1 MALDFAHGSV
11 AWLTTQA
18 LNTTIP
24 VTGLG
29 FAPKALRFYWV
40 GLRSD
45 SPTNANSQA
54 VNERRGVGFASS
66 TTSRATVGTT
76 SLNASGNSD
85 CGSIWSN
92 TACVI
97 TVSAAGAVDGLLDI
111 SSFDA
116 NGFTLIVDDVVP
128 QNITVFWEA
137 WGGTDI
143 TNITIGAIAEPAATG
158 LQNYTATGFEASP
171 TKVTDQCIMFAGV
184 QTVNASGVGQQ
195 QDSGLHVGFVAQAR
209 SGGGI
214 LTPEGITVCGNS
226 DDASGT
232 MDTDGFN
239 SSGGLCIS
247 MIVIAGGNPNA
258 YASINNYGANSFT
271 LNWAA
276 RATTNRRSI
285 YMAIKGGTWEA
296 GIVTIDGNVL
306 NQQSGFSV
314 PYTAKGISVIGAM
327 KPASATLPTPVSTVQ
342 DRIGFGSGKSTTSR
356 NSAAIL
362 DTDNVGA
369 SEINTSINY
378 SDVLVYPSTTGTLQ
392 TAYDLSVFTGTT
404 VTFIV
409 ATAGGVTGE
418 EIYYLVFGDQGRKLA
433 PVSIGHPFIC

>member
-158 LQNYTATGFEASP
+158 TQTYTATGFEASP
-171 TKVTDQCIMFAGV
+171 TKVTNQCIMFAGV
-184 QTVNASGVGQQ
+184 QTVNASGVGQA
-195 QDSGLHVGFVAQAR
+195 QDSGLHVGFVAQ
-209 SGGGI
+209 SPVGGGT
-214 LTPEGITVCGNS
+214 LAPDSVTVCGNS

-239 SSGGLCIS
+239 TSGFCVS

-258 YASINNYGANSFT
+258 YAAFSNYGANSFT
-271 LNWAA
+271 LNWVA

-285 YMAIKGGTWEA
+285 YMAIKGGDWAA
-296 GIVTIDGNVL
+296 GTAVIAGNTL
-306 NQQSGFSV
+306 NALSSFSV
-314 PYTAKGISVIGAM
+314 PYNVKGISVIGAM
-327 KPASATLPTPVSTVQ
+327 KPGSIVIPTPASTVQ

-362 DTDNVGA
+362 DTDNVGT

-409 ATAGGVTGE
+409 ATAGGVANE